1 MKIHRFYA
9 GNLLELMPD
18 FPFKELNAVVL
29 GGLKRVMSLK
39 KPKLLVGFWPKFK
52 DTTIYS
58 KHTHTHKTNSK
69 LYWVGWLMN
78 VLPFLLLMFYNMV
91 INSKNYT
98 Y

>member
-39 KPKLLVGFWPKFK
+39 NQSFDYV
-52 DTTIYS
+52 D
-58 KHTHTHKTNSK
+58 
-69 LYWVGWLMN
+69 LYWH
-78 VLPFLLLMFYNMV
+78 
-91 INSKNYT
+91 SKV
-98 Y
+98 